1 MKRLLAGAVVCLAM
15 AWAMPVAAQLPLLQ
29 QPGQPAEI
37 LDPQG
42 LQPVRKAPLTILPS
56 LTITGE
62 YNDNIFLDN
71 KNRASDFILGFTP
84 GIAVTYERP
93 TYRLSAG
100 YNFTA
105 ELFADHTEE
114 SHAFDRQNFW
124 ADTKWR
130 IDPHVTLSAN
140 DAFIYST
147 DTNLVS
153 SAGVSSGRHRSY
165 SNNLAAGVGWE
176 LDPLWTVRFS
186 GSYTLERF
194 GGSGLED
201 SDVYHVGAG
210 VERRVT
216 RQLTAIGT
224 YDFGYFDI
232 ESESKFTTHTP
243 KVGGRW
249 QATDTITLTLTAGPS
264 FELREDGQ
272 THVTPAITAGY
283 AQRLSFGAVGLA
295 YDRSIGTAAGLGG
308 PTDNDQVT
316 GYLIVNTL
324 LRGLSIQLL
333 PRYTVVESPHS
344 DRIDIR
350 AFTAALYAAYRLTD
364 WMSLVGGYQFFHQ
377 RSDSTAVTNIGLP
390 IANDAD
396 QNRVFFGV
404 QFGYPIRID

>member
-1 MKRLLAGAVVCLAM
+1 VKRLLAYAAVCLAM
-15 AWAMPVAAQLPLLQ
+15 ASATPAAAQLPLLQ

-42 LQPVRKAPLTILPS
+42 LQPLRKAPLTILPS

-71 KNRASDFILGFTP
+71 HHRVSDFILGFTP
-84 GIAVTYERP
+84 GLAVTYERP

-105 ELFADHTEE
+105 ELFATETEE

-130 IDPHVTLSAN
+130 VDPHVTLSAG
-140 DAFIYST
+140 DAFVFST

-153 SAGVSSGRHRSY
+153 SAGVATGRHRSY
-165 SNNLAAGVGWE
+165 SNNLTGGVGWE
-176 LDPLWTVRFS
+176 LDPFWTLRLNAS
-186 GSYTLERF
+186 WTLERF
-194 GGSGLED
+194 GGGGLED
-201 SDVYHVGAG
+201 SDVYRVGVGA
-210 VERRVT
+210 ERRLT
-216 RQLTAIGT
+216 RQLTAIAE
-224 YDFGYFDI
+224 YQFGYFDV
-232 ESESKFTTHTP
+232 ESEPKFTTHTP
-243 KVGGRW
+243 RLGARW
-249 QATDTITLTLTAGPS
+249 QPTETITLSLTAGPS
-264 FELREDGQ
+264 FELREDGE

-283 AQRLSFGAVGLA
+283 AQRVPFGAVGLA

-308 PTDNDQVT
+308 PTDNDQIT
-316 GYLIVNTL
+316 GYVVVNTL
-324 LRGLSIQLL
+324 LRGFTIQFL
-333 PRYTVVESPHS
+333 PRYTIVESPHS

-350 AFTAALYAAYRLTD
+350 AFTAALYATYRLTD
-364 WMSLVGGYQFFHQ
+364 WLSLVGGYQFFHQ
-377 RSDSTAVTNIGLP
+377 RSDSTAVTNLGTP

-404 QFGYPIRID
+404 QLGYPIRID